1 MLIIREVGMNS
12 QKVDARTLCD
22 APDAIDGSESGLP
35 ALHYIRRVSLKT
47 KTLINSPLSA
57 G

>member
-1 MLIIREVGMNS
+1 MNS